1 MQITS
6 WSAHRDARRRHS
18 GVLIQ
23 LEADILAHAQ
33 GVKESA
39 ILEHHA
45 QLQLLRKCWV
55 VCQEAMPCLP
65 KNSDLTLQCMQ
76 EL

>member
-6 WSAHRDARRRHS
+6 WCAHRDAWRRHF

-45 QLQLLRKCWV
+45 QLQLLCKCWV
-55 VCQEAMPCLP
+55 VCQEAMPRLP
-65 KNSDLTLQCMQ
+65 KNPDLTLQCMQ
-76 EL
+76 EV